1 MTAAW
6 RILHLGCPCLASPIM
21 AGSKLFPP
29 KSETRPPTKLPRFR
43 SAAFSDREQVDKPA
57 SLDGKGRPGCHERPS
72 YLDAWLSC
80 AGSGEL
86 APEVGIFDHNRFGRG
101 WFHRHSSC
109 SVQYSRSWFHSKN
122 TGTETPERLL
132 PMSTWPL
139 GRSGASVADKGGANE
154 NACFNAGACGRSH
167 GLACACGLDEYDRSA
182 SCACGRPVLRR
193 SCVYRS

>member
-6 RILHLGCPCLASPIM
+6 RILHLGCPCLTSLIL

-29 KSETRPPTKLPRFR
+29 KSKTRPPTKLPRCR

-86 APEVGIFDHNRFGRG
+86 APEVGILNLEGSVRSSGMTPAAPRG
-101 WFHRHSSC
+101 PRPHR
-109 SVQYSRSWFHSKN
+109 SRI
-122 TGTETPERLL
+122 ERSRARWGNLE
-132 PMSTWPL
+132 S
-139 GRSGASVADKGGANE
+139 
-154 NACFNAGACGRSH
+154 
-167 GLACACGLDEYDRSA
+167 
-182 SCACGRPVLRR
+182 
-193 SCVYRS
+193 

>member
-29 KSETRPPTKLPRFR
+29 KSETRPPTKLPRCR

-80 AGSGEL
+80 AGSDEW
-86 APEVGIFDHNRFGRG
+86 APEVGIFNHITDSAVVGFTDTLHD
-101 WFHRHSSC
+101 SC
-109 SVQYSRSWFHSKN
+109 AVQYSRPWLRSKN
-122 TGTETPERLL
+122 RNRNSRTVVTPVYVA
-132 PMSTWPL
+132 
-139 GRSGASVADKGGANE
+139 ASE
-154 NACFNAGACGRSH
+154 
-167 GLACACGLDEYDRSA
+167 
-182 SCACGRPVLRR
+182 GRPVRSRERR
-193 SCVYRS
+193 